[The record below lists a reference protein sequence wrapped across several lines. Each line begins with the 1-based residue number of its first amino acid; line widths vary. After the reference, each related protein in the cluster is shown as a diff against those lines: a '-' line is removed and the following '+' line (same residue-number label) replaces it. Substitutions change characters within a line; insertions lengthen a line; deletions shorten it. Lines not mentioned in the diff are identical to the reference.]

1 MKRNL
6 TTLFLA
12 VVLIGCGGS
21 GGEETRSAEVG
32 TVDTEALVADNPGLA
47 VTERWRFELLRED
60 RSANFNLQ
68 TSGVRPWLSFFTPD
82 GVLIDPGLGE
92 VRGRERIDTVFNRSM
107 ATGAT
112 YSLAWEPERAEVSN
126 GGDLGYTTG
135 SYRSLAMDGAGTM
148 TAVTGTYVTIWRRQ
162 DDGAWKVERMMLY
175 PLDEPGIE
183 PDAPSGPP
191 TATAPGGGTS

>member
-1 MKRNL
+1 MKRNI

-12 VVLIGCGGS
+12 GVLIGCGGS
-21 GGEETRSAEVG
+21 VQEETRSKELG
-32 TVDTEALVADNPGLA
+32 SLDTDALVADNPGLA

-92 VRGRERIDTVFNRSM
+92 VQGRERIDTVFNRSM
-107 ATGAT
+107 AAGDT

-135 SYRSLAMDGAGTM
+135 SYRSLATDSAGIM
-148 TAVTGTYVTIWRRQ
+148 TTVTGTYVTIWRRQ
-162 DDGAWKVERMMLY
+162 EDGAWKVERMMLY
-175 PLDEPGIE
+175 PLDK
-183 PDAPSGPP
+183 A
-191 TATAPGGGTS
+191 